1 MPTLDTTVPSDADS
15 GRQWFA
21 TTHWSVV
28 LAAKQGD
35 ASEAAAALEKLCR
48 TYWPPLYAYIRRDG
62 HDATEA
68 QDLTQEFFARLL
80 ARDYLQHLHHQE
92 GKFRSFLLAY
102 LKNFLSEQRRKA
114 GAQKRGGGCVFVS
127 LNEPIGE
134 EGYLLEPVDELTPD
148 QVFERRWAQAVLQT
162 ALDRLREEYAAR
174 GQAALFERLQDYQP
188 REPGGRSYAQLGDE
202 LGMTE
207 AAVKSAVQ
215 RMRQRHRE
223 LLREEI
229 AQTVTRPEEIEEELR
244 HFRAVL
250 GRERAADPDVP
261 DFLRNFRPF
270 FVLYQT
276 DGIAQRENQET
287 HARHQAL
294 RGMRGAF
301 AGVLAQ
307 GPVRPVRARWGAR
320 HDPRGKPGPSA
331 GSADHSQPASS
342 HRHRARRV
350 RHWDRSAT
358 TISWTRLRGAAWAS
372 FTRPGKGSS
381 DASWR

>member
-1 MPTLDTTVPSDADS
+1 MPPSQSEVGPFELAS
-15 GRQWFA
+15 PQWFA

-28 LAAKQGD
+28 LAAKQDDSSG
-35 ASEAAAALEKLCR
+35 AAVALEKLCR
-48 TYWPPLYAYIRRDG
+48 TYWRPLYSYIRRDG
-62 HDATEA
+62 QDATEA

-80 ARDYLQHLHHQE
+80 AKDYLQHLHHQQ

-114 GAQKRGGGCVFVS
+114 GAQKRGGGGVFVS
-127 LNEPIGE
+127 LNEPAGE
-134 EGYLLEPVDELTPD
+134 DGYLLEPVDELTPD

-174 GQAALFERLQDYQP
+174 GQTALFERLQDYQP

-244 HFRAVL
+244 HFRVLL
-250 GRERAADPDVP
+250 GR
-261 DFLRNFRPF
+261 
-270 FVLYQT
+270 
-276 DGIAQRENQET
+276 G
-287 HARHQAL
+287 
-294 RGMRGAF
+294 
-301 AGVLAQ
+301 
-307 GPVRPVRARWGAR
+307 
-320 HDPRGKPGPSA
+320 
-331 GSADHSQPASS
+331 
-342 HRHRARRV
+342 
-350 RHWDRSAT
+350 RS
-358 TISWTRLRGAAWAS
+358 
-372 FTRPGKGSS
+372 
-381 DASWR
+381 

>member
-1 MPTLDTTVPSDADS
+1 MSGPANSDGAEERS
-15 GRQWFA
+15 APQWFA

-28 LAAKQGD
+28 LAAKEGD
-35 ASEAAAALEKLCR
+35 SSEVAGALEKLCR

-62 HDATEA
+62 WDKTEA

-80 ARDYLQHLHHQE
+80 ARDYLQQLRHQE

-102 LKNFLSEQRRKA
+102 LKNFLSEQRRRA
-114 GAQKRGGGCVFVS
+114 GAQKRGGDCVFVS
-127 LNEPIGE
+127 LDAPAGD

-148 QVFERRWAQAVLQT
+148 QVFERRWAQAILQT
-162 ALDRLREEYAAR
+162 ALDRLRGEFTGR

-188 REPGGRSYAQLGDE
+188 RETGGQSYAQLGDD

-250 GRERAADPDVP
+250 GR
-261 DFLRNFRPF
+261 
-270 FVLYQT
+270 
-276 DGIAQRENQET
+276 
-287 HARHQAL
+287 
-294 RGMRGAF
+294 
-301 AGVLAQ
+301 AG
-307 GPVRPVRARWGAR
+307 G
-320 HDPRGKPGPSA
+320 
-331 GSADHSQPASS
+331 
-342 HRHRARRV
+342 
-350 RHWDRSAT
+350 
-358 TISWTRLRGAAWAS
+358 
-372 FTRPGKGSS
+372 
-381 DASWR
+381 